1 MVKVRFPNLA
11 IVYSYSPKY
20 QDKSEQLR
28 EFLEKLGVVPNEEY
42 ELENFYPNDSPGD
55 VGLFF
60 DGTFFS
66 HSFIFERCPG
76 ELEKSLIAE
85 KDKRVLEE
93 LGVE

>member
-1 MVKVRFPNLA
+1 MVRVRFPHLA

-20 QDKSEQLR
+20 EEKSKRLR
-28 EFLEKLGVVPNEEY
+28 GLLDELEIIPATEY